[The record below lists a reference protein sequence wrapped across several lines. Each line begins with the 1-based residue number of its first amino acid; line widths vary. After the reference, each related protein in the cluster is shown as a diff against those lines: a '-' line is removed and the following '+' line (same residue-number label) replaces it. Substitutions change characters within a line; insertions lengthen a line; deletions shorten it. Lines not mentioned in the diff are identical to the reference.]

1 MYTGTNKTALKSQQ
15 RILDA
20 LLSLIHEEKYE
31 DITIKNICKK
41 ANISRQRF
49 YFLFDSKEE
58 IVIYYLNQFFVELAQ
73 YINDKKIIS
82 LYDLIFSYF
91 TAIDNNENIKNFMRI
106 NTIMPIF
113 INVLLG
119 FMDNIHILK
128 TNKSMEQRDLYANLF
143 LSSGLN
149 SIFLY
154 WIENDKEIPL
164 NELTDII
171 ENILRGNF
179 FK

>member
-15 RILDA
+15 RILDS

-119 FMDNIHILK
+119 FLDNIHILK
-128 TNKSMEQRDLYANLF
+128 TNKSMEQRDLYANRF

-154 WIENDKEIPL
+154 WIENHKEIPL